1 MKIKKLDP
9 HLVNKIAAG
18 EVIER
23 PASVVKE
30 LVENSIDAGA
40 STIEIKVRKAGI
52 KEITVS
58 DDGEGF
64 TEDDLKL
71 AVKRH
76 TTSKIS
82 REKDLES
89 IHTLGFRGEAL
100 ASIIEVSRLIITTKK
115 KMKDTGIK
123 LSGQGGEIKEV
134 KTTGRGKG
142 TTVQVKDLF
151 FNTPARKKYLRT
163 ERTEF
168 YHIKKTVKRF
178 ILSHPQSHF
187 RLIHNGRKIIDSP
200 KASGLREVISDLY
213 DPTLAKSMIEIESKG
228 NQLRVSGL
236 VSDLLNTR
244 SNRAEQFTFVNGRY
258 VRNKTLSYVI
268 GKSYQGLI
276 EKGRH
281 PLIFLYLN
289 INPQMVDVNV
299 HPKKEEVRFTNLSLV
314 KNQVKSAVT
323 GGLQSAGMAF
333 SSKQYK
339 PSVKREGRAGM
350 TLDEKSTASGGWEK
364 LDLQAELEEVKERKS
379 LEEKMDKKRGYKII
393 GQLLDTYIL
402 VQTIEGLRIIDQHV
416 AHERYLFEKLT
427 KQIANGKVAKQRLLI
442 PITIDLSFDESEL
455 LKDSL
460 ELLDQKLGIGME
472 YFGGGSFILRD
483 WPQVLTERLSKEDFQ
498 STMES
503 IVEALENEDL
513 DEMDLDE
520 LIRDLAAEMA
530 CHGAIKAGTSL
541 DYAEISDLLDR
552 LEYLDNP
559 QTCPHGRPIIIEYS
573 LKELNKMFKRG

>member
-40 STIEIKVRKAGI
+40 STIEIKARKAGI

-58 DDGEGF
+58 DNGEGF

-71 AVKRH
+71 AVKPH

-115 KMKDTGIK
+115 EMKDTGIK

-178 ILSHPQSHF
+178 ILAHPQSHF
-187 RLIHNGRKIIDSP
+187 RLIHNDRKIIDSP
-200 KASGLREVISDLY
+200 KAAGLREVISDLY

-228 NQLRVSGL
+228 KQLRVNGL
-236 VSDLLNTR
+236 VSDLLHTR
-244 SNRAEQFTFVNGRY
+244 SNRTEQFTFVNGRY

-281 PLIFLYLN
+281 PLIFLYLD
-289 INPQMVDVNV
+289 INTQMVDVNV
-299 HPKKEEVRFTNLSLV
+299 HPKKEEVRFTNLNLV

-333 SSKQYK
+333 PSDQYK
-339 PSVKREGRAGM
+339 PRVKREGKAG
-350 TLDEKSTASGGWEK
+350 TRLHEKATAFPDWEK

-393 GQLLDTYIL
+393 GQLFDTYIL

-416 AHERYLFEKLT
+416 AHERHLFEKLT
-427 KQIANGKVAKQRLLI
+427 KQIANGKVTKQRLLI
-442 PITIDLSFDESEL
+442 PITIDLPFDESEL

-483 WPQVLTERLSKEDFQ
+483 WPQVLTERLSKEDFR
-498 STMES
+498 STIES

-541 DYAEISDLLDR
+541 DYEEISDLLDK

-573 LKELNKMFKRG
+573 LKELNKMFKRE